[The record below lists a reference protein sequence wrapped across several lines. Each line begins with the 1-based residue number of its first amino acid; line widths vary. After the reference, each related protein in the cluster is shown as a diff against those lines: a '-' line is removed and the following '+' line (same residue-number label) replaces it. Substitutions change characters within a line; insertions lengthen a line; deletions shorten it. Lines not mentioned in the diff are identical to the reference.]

1 MKRLLF
7 LFCSLLCLSVFSQDL
22 ITKKGESILPEQ
34 GDWSI
39 GTTAHPLINFISDIF
54 SESSS
59 SATMPSFGDELYFYM
74 KKFTSPDRAIRYT
87 FGANFNMTE
96 ETWNIGLGYGV
107 ERRKGNTRLQGM
119 WGYRGFFGV
128 GDTFD
133 SADLLSIPTAIYEDS
148 YNMNISMGLFIGC
161 EYFVLAKIA
170 IGAEYHYGCAFNIN
184 NNESTF
190 NIGGN
195 ANATTMKI
203 NFYF

>member
-1 MKRLLF
+1 MKRLLS
-7 LFCSLLCLSVFSQDL
+7 LFFCLLCLNVFSQDL
-22 ITKKGESILPEQ
+22 TTKKGESILPEE

-39 GTTAHPLINFISDIF
+39 GTTAHPFIDFVSNIF

-59 SATMPSFGDELYFYM
+59 STAMPSFGDDLYFYM
-74 KKFTSPDRAIRYT
+74 KKFTSPDRAVRYT
-87 FGANFNMTE
+87 FGANFNMDE

-128 GDTFD
+128 GDTFN
-133 SADLLSIPTAIYEDS
+133 SADLLSIPAAIYEDS
-148 YNMNISMGLFIGC
+148 YNMHINMGLFIGC
-161 EYFVLAKIA
+161 EYFVIAKIA
-170 IGAEYHYGCAFNIN
+170 IGAEYHYGCTLNIHDN
-184 NNESTF
+184 TSSF